1 MNPGVGG
8 EGITIKALTEVLH
21 HVVTLRLTVNVD
33 IKVKLLLDLD
43 NILDLLLDELLVLL
57 SGDLTLGK
65 LVTLDTDLLGLG
77 EGTNSSG
84 WEERKTKGLLLSSD
98 TGRELRKS
106 VVHLFGDLR
115 LTLLDLRVVGAGGGS
130 TGLHGLGVSLKLL
143 TDGSWALSDSL
154 GNDSDLRSLLDSE
167 GEPVSDLWVEL
178 LLAGK
183 SVWGVEKGAGSGN
196 NDTLLSELLDG
207 SLNGLDST
215 LEVGLPDVSAVDNT
229 CGEDSLWAESRDD
242 GAQLLW
248 ISDQVNVNSVDVLGD
263 GLDVVDD
270 ITEVGGEDKLWDLV
284 TESSEL
290 LVGWLESSLG
300 LSWEILDEGW
310 LINLDSLSTGSL
322 QLSEE
327 LLVDWEELLKE
338 VDWVNSLVTVS
349 LSELEERDWADEDW
363 AGDDTSLLG
372 LEELNNS
379 LWVGSELEL
388 LVVL

>member
-1 MNPGVGG
+1 VGG

-196 NDTLLSELLDG
+196 NDTLLSRASG
-207 SLNGLDST
+207 WQSQR
-215 LEVGLPDVSAVDNT
+215 
-229 CGEDSLWAESRDD
+229 SR
-242 GAQLLW
+242 
-248 ISDQVNVNSVDVLGD
+248 
-263 GLDVVDD
+263 
-270 ITEVGGEDKLWDLV
+270 
-284 TESSEL
+284 
-290 LVGWLESSLG
+290 
-300 LSWEILDEGW
+300 
-310 LINLDSLSTGSL
+310 
-322 QLSEE
+322 
-327 LLVDWEELLKE
+327 
-338 VDWVNSLVTVS
+338 
-349 LSELEERDWADEDW
+349 
-363 AGDDTSLLG
+363 
-372 LEELNNS
+372 
-379 LWVGSELEL
+379 
-388 LVVL
+388 

>member
-1 MNPGVGG
+1 VGG